1 MSNATVDALGMCL
14 ATSLYWYGLLRQAIS
29 LISVWGKCTHIGVGF
44 DVARSTILGN
54 AKASISGTSNEE
66 IPRFPFNLST
76 CLWVTN
82 EFIRIMNTYKKVT
95 LFFVS
100 FVLCFVFCSCSNDGD
115 ENNMNSTSNEK
126 KLVKITYVYGSWE
139 STTSFNYDKQGRLL
153 VVENK
158 DSYSRYIY
166 SYIWSDDK
174 VVQKDGNNVVE
185 LRIVDGLARSGSF
198 ECGNDKKDVSLLYN
212 SNSRLLSYD
221 FGYDYNGSITWGKNG
236 ISQASNLEGEIIY
249 SGKTCKGYNP
259 YIVYHV
265 SSSPF
270 EDFAVAQPSLF
281 GLNDNHLPDRIKG
294 DNDEFSFSYKFD
306 NEGYLV
312 ELAATYHGNSNKDY
326 EDGMTEYYKYTWE

>member
-1 MSNATVDALGMCL
+1 M
-14 ATSLYWYGLLRQAIS
+14 
-29 LISVWGKCTHIGVGF
+29 GF

-54 AKASISGTSNEE
+54 AKASISGTGNEE

-126 KLVKITYVYGSWE
+126 KLVKITYVYGSLE

-174 VVQKDGNNVVE
+174 VVQKDGNEVVE

-270 EDFAVAQPSLF
+270 DDFAVAQPSLF

>member
-1 MSNATVDALGMCL
+1 
-14 ATSLYWYGLLRQAIS
+14 
-29 LISVWGKCTHIGVGF
+29 
-44 DVARSTILGN
+44 
-54 AKASISGTSNEE
+54 
-66 IPRFPFNLST
+66 
-76 CLWVTN
+76 
-82 EFIRIMNTYKKVT
+82 MNTYKKVT

-126 KLVKITYVYGSWE
+126 KLVKITHVYGAWE

-153 VVENK
+153 AVEKK
-158 DSYSRYIY
+158 DSYSRNIY

-174 VVQKDGNNVVE
+174 VVQKDGNDVVE

-198 ECGNDKKDVSLLYN
+198 VVGNDKKDVSLLYN

-312 ELAATYHGNSNKDY
+312 ELAVTYHGNSNKDY
-326 EDGMTEYYKYTWE
+326 EDGMTVYYKYTWE